1 MNMLINQILL
11 AIAILTTGVVY
22 GTDVFHAIVV
32 KKAVSLSS
40 DSAIADLMGH
50 THLIADKRMP
60 LIGATSLVSSLLI
73 TVLNYNSALAIYS
86 GVALIALISHLI
98 IYLRVAKPINVQMS
112 AAAMAQKT
120 PADIR
125 SLQLRWDSVIS
136 YRALLL
142 TLAMGALISGILVTS
157 GKYII

>member
-142 TLAMGALISGILVTS
+142 TIAMGALISGILVTS

>member
-142 TLAMGALISGILVTS
+142 TIAMGALISGILVTS
-157 GKYII
+157 GK